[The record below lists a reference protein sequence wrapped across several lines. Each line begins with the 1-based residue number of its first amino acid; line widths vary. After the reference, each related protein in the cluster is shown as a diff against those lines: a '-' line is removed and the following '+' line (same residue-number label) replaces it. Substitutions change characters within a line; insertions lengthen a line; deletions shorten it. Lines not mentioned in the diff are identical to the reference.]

1 MHIHRAAVYFEMGQ
15 YDRCMEDCDRA
26 VERGREVRADY
37 KLVAK
42 AMQRK
47 GSALVKLDRYKYVC
61 FVCVCVCVCVRERE
75 RERER

>member
-1 MHIHRAAVYFEMGQ
+1 LSALFPHRAAVYFEMGQ
-15 YDRCMEDCDRA
+15 FERCMEDCDRA

-47 GSALVKLDRYKYVC
+47 GSALVKLDRWGEWV
-61 FVCVCVCVCVRERE
+61 
-75 RERER
+75 